1 MLSKQDLRGGTNMN
15 RIEETFAALKEN
27 QKKAFVPYI
36 MAGDGGLENLGD
48 RLALLEK
55 YGATAIEV
63 GVPFSDPVADGPTIQ
78 RAGLR
83 ALANGTTLRG
93 IVREIEKARKKIS
106 IPIVLMTYLNPIY
119 SYGIADFVR
128 DIRNA
133 GVDGCIIPDLPIE
146 EEEII
151 SPELE
156 EAGVELIRLVTMTTP
171 LERIK
176 MISGKGKGFL
186 YTVTVK
192 GITGVRNEYDAELT
206 NFIKSVKEVSNVPV
220 MAGFGISSKE
230 QIQEISKYCDGVIVG
245 SKIVELFEQG
255 RLSEM
260 EDLMSVIKQE
270 SNVL

>member
-1 MLSKQDLRGGTNMN
+1 MN
-15 RIEETFAALKEN
+15 RIQSTFSALREKN
-27 QKKAFVPYI
+27 KKAFVPYI
-36 MAGDGGLENLGD
+36 MAGDGGLETLVD

-55 YGATAIEV
+55 FGATAVEV

-93 IVREIEKARKKIS
+93 IVQEIEKARKVVS
-106 IPIVLMTYLNPIY
+106 IPIILMTYLNPIY
-119 SYGIADFVR
+119 SYGIAEFVR

-151 SPELE
+151 APELE
-156 EAGVELIRLVTMTTP
+156 RAEVELIRLVTLTTP

-176 MISGKGKGFL
+176 TISSKGKGFL

-192 GITGVRNEYDAELT
+192 GITGVRNEYDEELT
-206 NFIKSVKEVSNVPV
+206 NFIKSVTEVSSIPV

-245 SKIVELFEQG
+245 SKIVDLFEQD

-260 EDLMSVIKQE
+260 EELMSIIKQE
-270 SNVL
+270 TNVL

>member
-1 MLSKQDLRGGTNMN
+1 MN
-15 RIEETFAALKEN
+15 RIEKAFAELKES

-36 MAGDGGLENLGD
+36 MAGDGGLETLVEK
-48 RLALLEK
+48 LIILEK
-55 YGATAIEV
+55 FGATAVEV

-78 RAGLR
+78 KAGLR
-83 ALANGTTLRG
+83 ALANGTTLKG
-93 IVREIEKARKKIS
+93 IVQEIEKARKKLS
-106 IPIVLMTYLNPIY
+106 IPIILMTYLNPIY
-119 SYGIADFVR
+119 SYGIANFVR
-128 DIRNA
+128 DIRIA

-151 SPELE
+151 VPELDKAE
-156 EAGVELIRLVTMTTP
+156 VELIRLVTMTTP

-176 MISGKGKGFL
+176 TISSKGRGFL

-206 NFIKSVKEVSNVPV
+206 SFIKSVKEVSAIPV

-230 QIQEISKYCDGVIVG
+230 QIQQISKYCDGVIVG
-245 SKIVELFEQG
+245 SRIVELFEQG

-260 EDLMSVIKQE
+260 KDLMSVIKQE